1 MLCIEEL
8 LTLEAFQQL
17 PKEQLDWAC
26 DHATE
31 VKLPAG
37 ATLSKEGDDPS
48 GFYILLKGQISLTR
62 LSEGVEMPIGQHTA
76 PAFFGEIPVLTEA
89 PVPVSVYTDRKSVG

>member
-26 DHATE
+26 DRATE

-37 ATLSKEGDDPS
+37 ATVVK
-48 GFYILLKGQISLTR
+48 KGMSP
-62 LSEGVEMPIGQHTA
+62 M
-76 PAFFGEIPVLTEA
+76 AFSF
-89 PVPVSVYTDRKSVG
+89 S